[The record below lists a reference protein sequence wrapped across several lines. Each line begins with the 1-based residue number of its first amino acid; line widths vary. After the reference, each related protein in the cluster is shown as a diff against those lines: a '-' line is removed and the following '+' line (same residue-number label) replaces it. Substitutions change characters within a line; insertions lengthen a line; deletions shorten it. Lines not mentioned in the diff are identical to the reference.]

1 MRYLYIGYQPSV
13 PIWYIVI
20 EFLLLSAI
28 PFAYVL
34 FVNDNFHENRPGS
47 KQELLILLLAQIGD
61 QKLQGVQ
68 CSATQVQCQLKFLSR
83 TIILSRLIYI
93 FKWNIVP
100 GKDFKALSKL
110 IISPHPYTKLLKHI
124 YKIIVFS
131 PTNLIFD
138 IVIYELF
145 LSSSVSHAYSIT
157 YISGPRKT

>member
-1 MRYLYIGYQPSV
+1 MYLH
-13 PIWYIVI
+13 IVI

-34 FVNDNFHENRPGS
+34 FVNDINFHENRPGS
-47 KQELLILLLAQIGD
+47 KQELLIPLLAQIGD

-100 GKDFKALSKL
+100 GKDFK
-110 IISPHPYTKLLKHI
+110 SPI
-124 YKIIVFS
+124 
-131 PTNLIFD
+131 
-138 IVIYELF
+138 
-145 LSSSVSHAYSIT
+145 
-157 YISGPRKT
+157 